1 MQVAAP
7 QISIVD
13 FDPFANELARVV
25 PTTEAQREVWLA
37 DQLGA
42 EASLAYNE
50 SVSLTIE
57 GALDTAALQA
67 ALLALSDRH
76 EALRSTLS
84 ADGMSLLI
92 SSRGSL
98 KAETVDLHVQGEAER
113 ASAADAERRREVS
126 VVFDLVKGPLVRA
139 TLIKFAPEQHE
150 LIITAHHI
158 VCDGWSFGV
167 IAKDL
172 MVLYA
177 DLKSGIHS
185 QTVLP
190 LPDSFGDY
198 ALAQREHA
206 YQAQAEVDTQWWVR
220 QFDGNLPV
228 LELPTDRARRPFRSF
243 NSLREELIL
252 DAALV
257 DSLRRLGQKNGA
269 SLFVTMF
276 SLYGAL
282 VARLSGQ
289 DDIVVGVPAAG
300 QASAGRPALAGHCVQ
315 LLPIRLHIDLEQQ
328 IPDILKST
336 RTRILDAYE
345 HQACT
350 FGQLLQKLNVERHPG
365 RLPLVSVLFN
375 LDQAIESS
383 DLSLG
388 GLHVEL
394 ESNSRL
400 YENFEI
406 FLNASQSDGRI
417 ILECQYNTDLFDG
430 ETIRR
435 WLAIYRTCLERVIA
449 DPLQPAAVALA
460 PTESDLAKLLSFNTI
475 EPAYAADVVLSR
487 LVSRG
492 TPEPGVMPADDRSHA
507 AQVTLHELF
516 EAQVKRTPQAC
527 AVKHEA
533 IELSYTDLNG
543 RANRLA
549 RHLRRLGA
557 GPDERIALCMER
569 GIDMV
574 VGALAALKA
583 GASYVPLDP
592 ANPPERLA
600 FMLRDS
606 APIAMLSHDAVEPSL
621 VSALRSAPGVGTRFV
636 NVDVDAKQWAG
647 EDDADLPV
655 TETGVSAH
663 RLAYVIYTSG
673 STGTPKGVMVEHAN
687 VTRLFA
693 ATQPWYGFDESDVW
707 TLFHSFAF
715 DFSVWEM
722 WGALLLGGRLV
733 VVPYLTSR
741 SPQDFYRLV
750 CSEGVTVLNQTP
762 TAFRQFIA
770 AQQERAGLQHRLR
783 HVIFGGEALDL
794 AELKPWYVDPRNSRT
809 KLVNMYGITETT
821 VHVTYRPL
829 VPADADHHGPSPIGK
844 RIPDLRTYI
853 LDPARRP
860 VPIGVVGELYV
871 GGAGVARGYLN
882 RPELTAERFLADP
895 FAADGSRMYRSGDLG
910 RWLSDGSMEY
920 LGRSDDQVKIR
931 GFRIELGEIQAAL
944 MTCQGVQSAAVLVHK
959 DGARGAEIAAY
970 VVPAS
975 DSFDAASLRSQLAS
989 KLPAYMV
996 PAFMMRVASLPL
1008 TINGKLDRS
1017 KLPRL
1022 ELALA
1027 DRGDDSS
1034 RARTPLEAQVLQA
1047 MEQILSLPGLGVTDD
1062 FFAAGG
1068 HSLLAAKLTARLT
1081 KEHGV
1086 SLTLRTIFEAP
1097 TAELLA
1103 KAIETAK
1110 SVGQPRRTML
1120 IRQADQGSGP
1130 LTLMQD
1136 RIRFMSEMN
1145 PDSVVYNAPSAH
1157 RLIGPFDQLAFAAAI
1172 TMLVERNPVLRTFI
1186 DASDGHPVQRV
1197 LPRLDVELPFE
1208 DLSDVP
1214 ADQRE
1219 AELMKRL
1226 DALIDQ
1232 PIDVHRAPLFRVGL
1246 WRLGAQEHVFLF
1258 MPHHIIWDGWS
1269 FDLLYEE
1276 MALLY
1281 PAALN
1286 GNKITPPVPAASYI
1300 DFAAWQQEWLASQE
1314 CRSQINFWRERFQSM
1329 GTGAALPTDRP
1340 RRAGM
1345 IGEGAVDWVHVDKT
1359 LTERLRKIAQD
1370 NGATLNMLTL
1380 AIFTTVIGQAT
1391 PSRSTVI
1398 GIPVRGRLLSEIE
1411 SVMGFFNNLLP
1422 IHFQPKPELK
1432 FVAWLAVV
1440 KAELLNAFAHQD
1452 VPFELLASEPEIARS
1467 AGNLYQSLFS
1477 FQDARD
1483 RVRDWGPL
1491 RHSSVL
1497 VMQKGATQDL
1507 GLWLMEV
1514 PSGLEGGVNYNSDLF
1529 DASTAQ
1535 IVRERLLGL
1544 MRRVAEN
1551 PDIQLNDLLAAPGAD
1566 AEAFNRW
1573 IASKLSD
1580 AEREIERR
1588 GSVGGGG
1595 LVSSEQQRMAE
1606 LWADLLGIDTSDIGP
1621 EDNFFDLGGN
1631 SMLAIK
1637 AVQICQRDLGL
1648 RIEPNRMVRETLKQI
1663 AATPVAAPHDVAAG
1677 SPETDA
1683 GRKPAQTQGPLSNH
1697 LRRAGGG

>member
-1 MQVAAP
+1 MAAP
-7 QISIVD
+7 QVSAVE
-13 FDPFANELARVV
+13 FDPFANDLARVV

-50 SVSLTIE
+50 CVSLSIE

-84 ADGMSLLI
+84 AEGMSLLI

-98 KAETVDLHVQGEAER
+98 QAETVDLQMQGEAER

-126 VVFDLVKGPLVRA
+126 VVFDLVNGPLVRA
-139 TLIKFAPEQHE
+139 RLIKIAPEEHE
-150 LIITAHHI
+150 LVITAHHI

-172 MVLYA
+172 MALYA
-177 DLKSGIHS
+177 DLKSGNQS
-185 QTVLP
+185 KTGLP
-190 LPDSFGDY
+190 HPDSFGDY
-198 ALAQREHA
+198 ALAQREQA

-257 DSLRRLGQKNGA
+257 DRLRKLGQKHGA

-276 SLYGAL
+276 ALYGAL

-289 DDIVVGVPAAG
+289 DDIVVGIPAAG
-300 QASAGRPALAGHCVQ
+300 QASAGRSDLVGHCVQ
-315 LLPIRLHIDLEQQ
+315 LLPIRLPIDLEQQ
-328 IPDILKST
+328 IPDLLKST
-336 RTRILDAYE
+336 RTRVLDAYE

-388 GLHVEL
+388 GLHIEL
-394 ESNSRL
+394 ESNPRL

-406 FLNASQSDGRI
+406 FLNASQSDGRVV
-417 ILECQYNTDLFDG
+417 LECQYNTDLFDG

-435 WLAIYRTCLERVIA
+435 WLALYRSCLERVVA
-449 DPLQPAAVALA
+449 EPLQPAAVALA
-460 PTESDLAKLLSFNTI
+460 PTESDLALIARFNAI
-475 EPAYAADVVLSR
+475 EPAYAADVALSR
-487 LVSRG
+487 LASRE
-492 TPEPGVMPADDRSHA
+492 TPESGVMPTDDRSQA
-507 AQVTLHELF
+507 EQITLPELF
-516 EAQVKRTPQAC
+516 EAQVKRTPHAC
-527 AVKHEA
+527 AVKHEVA
-533 IELSYTDLNG
+533 ELSYTDLNV

-583 GASYVPLDP
+583 GASYLPLDP

-606 APIAMLSHDAVEPSL
+606 APIAMLSHNAVEPSL
-621 VSALRSAPGVGTRFV
+621 LSTLRSAPGVETRFV
-636 NVDVDAKQWAG
+636 NVDVDAKQWES
-647 EDDADLPV
+647 EDDTDLPV

-693 ATQPWYGFDESDVW
+693 ATQSWYRFDESDVW

-733 VVPYLTSR
+733 VVPHLTSR

-770 AQQERAGLQHRLR
+770 AQQETPGLQHRLR
-783 HVIFGGEALDL
+783 SVIFGGEALDL
-794 AELKPWYVDPRNSRT
+794 AELKPWYVDPRNSRAE
-809 KLVNMYGITETT
+809 LVNMYGITETT

-829 VPADADHHGPSPIGK
+829 VPADADHPGPSPIGK

-853 LDPARRP
+853 LDAARRP

-910 RWLSDGSMEY
+910 RWLPDGSMEY
-920 LGRSDDQVKIR
+920 LGRGDDQVKIR

-944 MTCQGVQSAAVLVHK
+944 MTCQGVQSAAVVAHK
-959 DGARGAEIAAY
+959 DGGRGAELAAY
-970 VVPAS
+970 IVPSS
-975 DSFDAASLRSQLAS
+975 DSFDATSLRSQLAA

-996 PAFMMRVASLPL
+996 PAFIMRVASLPL

-1017 KLPRL
+1017 RLPRL
-1022 ELALA
+1022 ELP
-1027 DRGDDSS
+1027 SS
-1034 RARTPLEAQVLQA
+1034 DLNDERLRARTPLEAQVLQA
-1047 MEQILSLPGLGVTDD
+1047 MEQILSLPGLGVRDD
-1062 FFAAGG
+1062 FFTVGG

-1081 KEHGV
+1081 KEFGV
-1086 SLTLRTIFEAP
+1086 SLTLRTIFESP

-1110 SVGQPRRTML
+1110 SAGQPPRTTL
-1120 IRQADQGSGP
+1120 VRQADQSSGP

-1145 PDSVVYNAPSAH
+1145 TDSVVYNAPSAH
-1157 RLIGPFDQLAFAAAI
+1157 RLIGPFDQLAFAAAVK
-1172 TMLVERNPVLRTFI
+1172 MLVDRNPVLRTFI

-1197 LPRLDVELPFE
+1197 LPELDVELPFE
-1208 DLSDVP
+1208 DISDVP

-1219 AELMKRL
+1219 ADLKKRL
-1226 DALIDQ
+1226 DAVIDQ
-1232 PIDVHRAPLFRVGL
+1232 PIDVRRAPLFRVGL
-1246 WRLGAQEHVFLF
+1246 WRLGPQEHVFLF

-1281 PAALN
+1281 PAALR
-1286 GNKITPPVPAASYI
+1286 GDRIKPAQPAASYI
-1300 DFAAWQQEWLASQE
+1300 DFAAWQQGWLASQE
-1314 CRSQINFWRERFQSM
+1314 CQSQINFWRERFQSM
-1329 GTGAALPTDRP
+1329 GAGAALPTDRP

-1345 IGEGAVDWVHVDKT
+1345 SGEGAVDWVHVDKT

-1380 AIFTTVIGQAT
+1380 AIFTAVIGQAT

-1422 IHFQPKPELK
+1422 IHFQPKPELT

-1452 VPFELLASEPEIARS
+1452 VPFEMLASEPEIARC

-1544 MRRVAEN
+1544 MQRVAEN
-1551 PDIQLNDLLAAPGAD
+1551 PNLKLEHLLAAPGAD
-1566 AEAFNRW
+1566 ADAFNKW
-1573 IASKLSD
+1573 IASKPSD

-1588 GSVGGGG
+1588 SSAGGGG
-1595 LVSSEQQRMAE
+1595 LVSSEQMRMAE
-1606 LWADLLGIDTSDIGP
+1606 LWADLLGIDVTDIGP

-1663 AATPVAAPHDVAAG
+1663 AATPVTGSHDVASALPEAEAG
-1677 SPETDA
+1677 N
-1683 GRKPAQTQGPLSNH
+1683 KQAQPPGPLSNV
-1697 LRRAGGG
+1697 LRRVGGG